1 MKAPGTLL
9 STVALAFTV
18 GLPSVAAAHM
28 GSTKAI
34 EVTPVQG
41 GARVEARIEATDAAL
56 ALGLGRTLSSQDVQT
71 HGALLEDWLTRGI
84 TLRSDGGACDTVA
97 GGVALE
103 TIDDAARL
111 RATLEVSCPSA
122 GRLSLRDDTLFDDDP
137 DHEVFVTVH
146 ADRGS
151 TSHVL
156 RANARSLVIDTTPS
170 AATTVKSFVH
180 EGVVHLLT
188 GYDHLL
194 FLLSLILIAGL
205 TAKRDGVRSAAADIG
220 WLVTAFTLGHSISLC
235 AAALGWVALPGAWV
249 EAAIAGSIVLVAG
262 LNLARPEA
270 PTRKTLRVRN
280 VLAAAFGVVHG
291 FGFSSVLADVGLPS
305 AHRVLALLSFN
316 VGIELGQIACVL
328 ALLLPLA
335 AWARRPSYTRYGVQA
350 GSFAIAVCGC
360 TWLVERTLAL

>member
-1 MKAPGTLL
+1 MIRGKLFATTALLATL
-9 STVALAFTV
+9 

-28 GSTKAI
+28 GSTKALH
-34 EVTPVQG
+34 VTPTSD
-41 GARVEARIEATDAAL
+41 GARIEARIEATDAAL
-56 ALGLGRTLSSQDVQT
+56 ALGLGRSLDAEELAQ
-71 HGALLEDWLTRGI
+71 HGALLEGWLTRGI
-84 TLRSDGGACDTVA
+84 TMQSDGGHCDA
-97 GGVALE
+97 RANGVALE
-103 TIDDAARL
+103 TGDKDRLVAAL
-111 RATLEVSCPSA
+111 DVHCPSNVA
-122 GRLSLRDDTLFDDDP
+122 LSLRDDTLFDDDP

-146 ADRGS
+146 ADAGVS
-151 TSHVL
+151 SHVL
-156 RANARSLVIDTTPS
+156 RADTRSLVIDTTPG
-170 AATTVKSFVH
+170 AATTAKSFVR

-205 TAKRDGVRSAAADIG
+205 TAKRDGMRSAIKDIG

-235 AAALGWVALPGAWV
+235 AAALGWVSLPIGWV
-249 EAAIAGSIVLVAG
+249 EAAIAASIVLVAG

-270 PTRKTLRVRN
+270 PSEKTVRGRN
-280 VLAAAFGVVHG
+280 LLAASFGLIHG
-291 FGFSSVLADVGLPS
+291 FGFSSVLADVGLPE

-328 ALLLPLA
+328 ALLVPLG

-350 GSFAIAVCGC
+350 GSLAIALCGC

>member
-1 MKAPGTLL
+1 MKARSALF
-9 STVALAFTV
+9 STAALAVTL
-18 GLPSVAAAHM
+18 GLPTVAAAHM
-28 GSTKAI
+28 GSTKAL
-34 EVTPVQG
+34 EVTPNQR
-41 GARVEARIEATDAAL
+41 GATLEARIEATDAAL
-56 ALGLGRTLSSQDVQT
+56 ALGLGRTLDTDDVRA
-71 HGALLEDWLTRGI
+71 HGALLEGWLTRGI
-84 TLRSDGGACDTVA
+84 TMHSDSGSCEVVA
-97 GGVALE
+97 SGVALE
-103 TIDDAARL
+103 SGETPRL
-111 RATLEVSCPSA
+111 RARLDVSCPSVHS
-122 GRLSLRDDTLFDDDP
+122 LSLRDDTLFDDDP

-146 ADRGS
+146 ADGGS

-156 RANARSLVIDTTPS
+156 RAQTRSVVIDTTPS
-170 AATTVKSFVH
+170 VAATAKSFVR

-205 TAKRDGVRSAAADIG
+205 TARRDGLRSAAADIG

-235 AAALGWVALPGAWV
+235 AAALGWVALPSTWV
-249 EAAIAGSIVLVAG
+249 EAAIAASIVLVAG

-270 PTRKTLRVRN
+270 PTRKTLRGRN
-280 VLAAAFGVVHG
+280 LLAAVFGLVHG

-335 AWARRPSYTRYGVQA
+335 LWAQRPSYARYGVQA
-350 GSFAIAVCGC
+350 GSLAIALCGC